1 MEKKQKHL
9 IIGIIGLVV
18 LVVMYFGVKVLA
30 DKKQAKDEAESEADK
45 IYVTDYEVSDVKKV
59 SYTCDGE
66 EIELVKDNDTWSS
79 TSDASL
85 NLSTSDIEAFLET
98 FNHLEAKSRLDGEKD
113 NEEYEMSTP
122 TNVLTVTLLDNT
134 VYTYTIGGYNSVSS
148 IYYMTLND
156 SDDVYAISSVAVQ
169 KLDKTL
175 DDFVEETTQE
185 ETTTEDTT
193 QEDTTTE
200 DITQEDETTE

>member
-9 IIGIIGLVV
+9 IIGIICLVV
-18 LVVMYFGVKVLA
+18 LVIMYFGVKVLA

-85 NLSTSDIEAFLET
+85 NLSTSDIEEFLET

-122 TNVLTVTLLDNT
+122 TNVLTVTLLDDT

-169 KLDKTL
+169 KLD
-175 DDFVEETTQE
+175 DFVEETTQE
-185 ETTTEDTT
+185 ETTTE
-193 QEDTTTE
+193 ETTTE
-200 DITQEDETTE
+200 ETTTEETTRE